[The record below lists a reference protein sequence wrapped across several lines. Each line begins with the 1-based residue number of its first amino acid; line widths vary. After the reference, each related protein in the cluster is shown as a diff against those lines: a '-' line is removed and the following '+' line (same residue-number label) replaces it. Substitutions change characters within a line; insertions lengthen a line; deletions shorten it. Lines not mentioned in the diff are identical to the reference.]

1 MVSAFSPGKS
11 LLSDC
16 ILEVLDKSGGT
27 EASEDAVFTFR
38 RQLNRFT
45 TPEELF
51 GPLSVKGLERDV
63 HTRLTR
69 SYLPTATLAFLD
81 EAFKVGTAMGPIKKS
96 ESRKNWECKTNTLFP
111 SCLAFA
117 AETGVWLVLP
127 QASSSI
133 LNSLLTVLNERTFCE
148 DGSCEIPNRIPL
160 LMCIFA
166 SNEVS
171 RHHSC
176 DFCLFSC
183 C

>member
-1 MVSAFSPGKS
+1 M
-11 LLSDC
+11 
-16 ILEVLDKSGGT
+16 EVLDKSGGT

-96 ESRKNWECKTNTLFP
+96 E
-111 SCLAFA
+111 
-117 AETGVWLVLP
+117 
-127 QASSSI
+127 
-133 LNSLLTVLNERTFCE
+133 
-148 DGSCEIPNRIPL
+148 
-160 LMCIFA
+160 
-166 SNEVS
+166 
-171 RHHSC
+171 
-176 DFCLFSC
+176 
-183 C
+183 